1 MQPLACCLIIREFN
15 EGSADLAEPSFLV
28 GCRSNIEEMQIDGD
42 LVRFDQRTGGSRKM
56 YLHGTSRVNELGNL
70 EIGGCDATQL
80 AATYG
85 TPLYVYD
92 EALIRSKCRAYVD
105 AFRQSGFAF
114 QVAYASKAFCT
125 MAMCKL
131 VEEEGLSLDVVS
143 GGELYT
149 ALQAGFP
156 VERIH
161 FHGNNKSLEE
171 INMALDAKIGCF
183 VVDNFYE
190 LYTLDELARERDEK
204 ISVLLRV
211 TPGVEAHTHE
221 YISTGQVDS
230 KFGFD
235 VQNGQAIEAIR
246 FSHES
251 SHLHLLGVHSHIGSQ
266 IFEAEGFI
274 VAIKR
279 LIELLG
285 EAKEKHGF
293 ISEVLNVGGGFGIR
307 YVESDTP
314 LAAATYIKAIT
325 DTVREEL
332 TARQLPLPELWIEP
346 GRSIVGD
353 AGTTLYKIG
362 SQKDIPNVRKY
373 VAVDGGMTDNLR
385 PALYQA
391 EYEAAIANK
400 MNEPAN
406 ETVSIAGKCC
416 ESGDMLIWDVQLAK
430 AEAGDILAVTSTGAY
445 GYSMSNNYNRIAR
458 PAVVFVKDGE
468 AELVVQRESFKDVV
482 SHDLLPQRAQLQR

>member
-1 MQPLACCLIIREFN
+1 MF
-15 EGSADLAEPSFLV
+15 
-28 GCRSNIEEMQIDGD
+28 
-42 LVRFDQRTGGSRKM
+42 
-56 YLHGTSRVNELGNL
+56 LHGTSRVNEQGNL
-70 EIGGCDATQL
+70 EIGGCDTTKLVQ
-80 AATYG
+80 TYG

-92 EALIRSKCRAYVD
+92 EAHIRSNCREFVE
-105 AFRQSGFAF
+105 AFRKSGFAF

-143 GGELYT
+143 GGELFT

-156 VERIH
+156 PERIH
-161 FHGNNKSLEE
+161 FHGNNKSPDE
-171 INMALDAKIGCF
+171 ITMALDAKIGCF

-190 LYTLDELARERDEK
+190 LHLLEELAGERGEK
-204 ISVLLRV
+204 VSVLLRV

-235 VQNGQAIEAIR
+235 VKHGHALDAMR
-246 FSHES
+246 YAHES
-251 SHLHLLGVHSHIGSQ
+251 RHLHLLGVHSHIGSQ
-266 IFEAEGFI
+266 IFETEGFL
-274 VAIKR
+274 VAVKK
-279 LIELLG
+279 LTELLG
-285 EAKEKHGF
+285 EAKEAFGF
-293 ISEVLNVGGGFGIR
+293 VPEVLNVGGGFGIR
-307 YVESDTP
+307 YVEGDTP
-314 LAAATYIKAIT
+314 QPAEAYIKAIT
-325 DTVREEL
+325 DAVREEL
-332 TARQLPLPELWIEP
+332 NARSIPLPELWIEP

-353 AGTTLYKIG
+353 AGTTLYRIG
-362 SQKDIPNVRKY
+362 SRKEIPGVRKY

-400 MNEPAN
+400 MNEPAT
-406 ETVSIAGKCC
+406 EVVSIAGKCC
-416 ESGDMLIWDVQLAK
+416 ESGDMLIWDVKLPSSS
-430 AEAGDILAVTSTGAY
+430 AGDILAVPSTGAY

-468 AELVVQRESFKDVV
+468 ADLIVKRESYADVI
-482 SHDLLPQRAQLQR
+482 SHDLLPKRAQLQR